1 MAKDIRGTKAQD
13 EFFKIVG
20 DLANPTSHMFA
31 ELFARHKKSPPKYS
45 VDDIIE
51 IGPEHYPGVNP
62 KSATTIGLYIFNK
75 FIMESMPVFGY
86 INKPITKDVFENLE
100 SQLAAALVA
109 KDIKQEQVCE
119 FLNRTQYLF
128 GGPLAH
134 IINPSMS
141 YTILNLPPDAKRMK
155 AKLVEENRE
164 RLDQNDPEASATIE
178 KQVVKT
184 ALDSMHKTNDPA
196 LALFDSGAID
206 PYNNYRTM
214 FVQKGA
220 IADNT
225 GMSPTG
231 YKIVKS
237 SYDEGVSKEDL
248 PKIADS
254 VVTTAYSS
262 GVATQDSGSL
272 GKKYNVLLQNVT
284 IQENGSDCAT
294 KDTIDMK
301 ITSRYMYRYIVEGGK
316 LIQLTPENIDKYKGK
331 VCKLRSP
338 IRCKAQ
344 NPEYC
349 SVCMGERL
357 YRIGVKNVGQ
367 IFNTVSGSTL
377 NAALKKKHDVSV
389 KLYTCSVADILKYV
403 E

>member
-13 EFFKIVG
+13 EFFAIVG
-20 DLANPTSHMFA
+20 DLSNPTAHMFA
-31 ELFARHKKSPPKYS
+31 ELFARFKNKDPKYS

-51 IGPEHYPGVNP
+51 IGPEHYPGVQP
-62 KSATTIGLYIFNK
+62 KSATTIGIYIFNK
-75 FIMESMPVFGY
+75 FIMEPMPVFGY
-86 INKPITKDVFENLE
+86 INKPITKKVFENIE
-100 SQLAAALVA
+100 DQLAAALVA
-109 KDIKQEQVCE
+109 KDIKQQNVCE
-119 FLNRTQYLF
+119 FINRTQYLF

-134 IINPSMS
+134 IINPSLS
-141 YTILNLPPDAKRMK
+141 YTVLNLPSESRKLRD
-155 AKLVEENRE
+155 KLVDENRE
-164 RLDQNDPEASATIE
+164 RLEQNDPEASATIE
-178 KQVVKT
+178 KQVVT
-184 ALDSMHKTNDPA
+184 SALDNMHKTNDPA

-220 IADNT
+220 IVDNT

-237 SYDEGVSKEDL
+237 SYDDGVSKEDL

-262 GVATQDSGSL
+262 GVATQDSGFL
-272 GKKYNVLLQNVT
+272 GKKYNVLLQNVS
-284 IQENGSDCAT
+284 IQENGSDCGT
-294 KDTIDMK
+294 KDVIEVK
-301 ITSRYMYRYIVEGGK
+301 ITSRYMYRYIVDGGK
-316 LIQLTPENIDKYKGK
+316 LVKLTPENIDTYKGK

-338 IRCKAQ
+338 IRCKAV

-367 IFNTVSGSTL
+367 VFNTISGSTL

-389 KLYTCSVADILKYV
+389 KLYTCSVVDILKYV